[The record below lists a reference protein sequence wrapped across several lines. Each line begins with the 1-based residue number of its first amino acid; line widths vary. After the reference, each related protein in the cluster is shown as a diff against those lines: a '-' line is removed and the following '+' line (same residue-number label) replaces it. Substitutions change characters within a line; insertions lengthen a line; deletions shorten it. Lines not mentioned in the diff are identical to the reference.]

1 MNERSPMPLTSHRPL
16 FVSCFFILCS
26 ISAAQTNDRIVVLDH
41 ADSLVGLEIGG
52 EQAQRL
58 TGNVKFTQGKVV
70 VTCDKAIRYL
80 RSNKIDF
87 EGHVVVRQD
96 SLTMTAKR
104 GTYHA
109 NEKVIEA
116 FEDVHLDDGKT
127 TLQAEYGKYFVDEKK
142 AHFTTNVTVHDS
154 STTLS
159 SNELTYYRD
168 EQKSIGEGNVH
179 IYNAENRITLIGDH
193 FENDKKQ
200 NYSKMTVQPMAVEV
214 DTGSDGVLDTLI
226 VTSRLMESY
235 QDSLPRLVANDS
247 VTLTHGGLSAKGGFS
262 IFYTKA
268 DSIVFYKSPVVWYT
282 RAAWETTQVSGD
294 SMFVKLNKR
303 RLERLY
309 VHGRAFAISRAD
321 SLHHLRYNQMSGQ
334 ALTMYFMDNAIQ
346 HIEVD
351 KTATVFYYA
360 FDGKKPNGANKTS
373 GDHVSIM
380 FLDKKANKIKVRGGV
395 EGQYFP
401 EKMIK
406 NKENEYN
413 LPGFKRQQQF
423 QRTSAI
429 NLGTHTPSPFNTTH
443 Q

>member
-1 MNERSPMPLTSHRPL
+1 MNERRQMPPTSHRLL
-16 FVSCFFILCS
+16 FISCFCILCS

-58 TGNVKFTQGKVV
+58 TGNVRFRQGKIVI
-70 VTCDKAIRYL
+70 TCDKAIRYL
-80 RSNKIDF
+80 RANKIDF
-87 EGHVVVRQD
+87 EDHVVARQD

-104 GTYHA
+104 GTYQA
-109 NEKVIEA
+109 NEKIIEA

-127 TLQAEYGKYFVDEKK
+127 TLQSDYGKYFVDEKR
-142 AHFTTNVTVHDS
+142 AYFTTNVTVRD
-154 STTLS
+154 STTTMTS
-159 SNELTYYRD
+159 RELTYYRD
-168 EQKSIGEGNVH
+168 QQKSIGDGNVH

-193 FENDKKQ
+193 FENDKAKS
-200 NYSKMTVQPMAVEV
+200 YSKMTINPMAVEV

-226 VTSRLMESY
+226 VASRVMESY

-247 VTLTHGGLSAKGGFS
+247 VTLTHGALSAKGGFS

-303 RLERLY
+303 RLERLD
-309 VHGRAFAISRAD
+309 VRGRAFAISRAD
-321 SLHHLRYNQMSGQ
+321 SLNNFRYNQMSGQ
-334 ALTMYFMDNAIQ
+334 VMALYFADNAIQ

-360 FDGKKPNGANKTS
+360 FDGKKPNGANETS
-373 GDHVSIM
+373 GDHVSIK
-380 FLDKKANKIKVRGGV
+380 FLDKKVNKIKVRGGV

-401 EKMIK
+401 EKMIR
-406 NKENEYN
+406 NKESQYN
-413 LPGFKRQQQF
+413 LPGFKRQKQF

-429 NLGTHTPSPFNTTH
+429 KLGTESPSPFNTTH
-443 Q
+443 R

>member
-1 MNERSPMPLTSHRPL
+1 MPLTSPRLL
-16 FVSCFFILCS
+16 FVSCFFILCT
-26 ISAAQTNDRIVVLDH
+26 ISAAQTNDRIVVLNH
-41 ADSLVGLEIGG
+41 ADSLVGLVIGG
-52 EQAQRL
+52 EQARRL

-70 VTCDKAIRYL
+70 VTCDNAVQFL
-80 RSNKIDF
+80 RTNKIDF
-87 EGHVVVRQD
+87 DGHVVVRQD

-104 GTYHA
+104 GTYHT

-127 TLQAEYGKYFVDEKK
+127 TLQSDYGKYFVDEKK
-142 AHFTTNVTVHDS
+142 AYFTTNLTVHDS
-154 STTLS
+154 STTLH

-168 EQKSIGEGNVH
+168 AQKSIADGNVH
-179 IYNAENRITLIGDH
+179 IYNAENHITLIGDH
-193 FENDKKQ
+193 FENDRAK
-200 NYSKMTVQPMAVEV
+200 NYSKMTINPMAVEV

-235 QDSLPRLVANDS
+235 QDSMPRLVANDS
-247 VTLTHGGLSAKGGFS
+247 VTLTRGGLSAKGGFS

-268 DSIVFYKSPVVWYT
+268 DSVVFYKSPVVWYT
-282 RAAWETTQVSGD
+282 RAAWETTQVTGD

-321 SLHHLRYNQMSGQ
+321 SLHHVRYNQMSGQ
-334 ALTMYFMDNAIQ
+334 DLTMYFLDNAIQ
-346 HIEVD
+346 NIEVD

-380 FLDKKANKIKVRGGV
+380 FLDKKVNKIKVRGGV

-401 EKMIK
+401 EKLIK
-406 NKENEYN
+406 NKESEYN
-413 LPGFKRQQQF
+413 LPGFKRQKQF
-423 QRTSAI
+423 QRTSVI
-429 NLGTHTPSPFNTTH
+429 KPGTEPPSPFSTTH

>member
-1 MNERSPMPLTSHRPL
+1 MTSHRLL
-16 FVSCFFILCS
+16 FVPCFFLLYS
-26 ISAAQTNDRIVVLDH
+26 INVAQTGDKVVILDH
-41 ADSLVGLEIGG
+41 ADSMVGTQING
-52 EQAQRL
+52 EQADLL
-58 TGNVKFTQGKVV
+58 TGNVKFRQGKVV
-70 VTCDKAIRYL
+70 VTCDKATRFL
-80 RSNKIDF
+80 RTNKIDF

-127 TLQAEYGKYFVDEKK
+127 TLQSDYGKYFVDEKK
-142 AHFTTNVTVHDS
+142 AYFTTNVTVHDS
-154 STTLS
+154 TTTLR
-159 SNELTYYRD
+159 SNELTYYRE
-168 EQKSIGEGNVH
+168 EQKSIGNGNVH
-179 IYNAENRITLIGDH
+179 VSNSENRITLIGDH
-193 FENDKKQ
+193 FENDRKLS
-200 NYSKMTVQPMAVEV
+200 YSKMTINPMAVEV
-214 DTGSDGVLDTLI
+214 DTGSDGALDTLI
-226 VTSRLMESY
+226 VASRLMESY
-235 QDSLPRLVANDS
+235 QDSVPRLFANDS
-247 VTLTHGGLSAKGGFS
+247 VTLTRGGLSAKAGS
-262 IFYTKA
+262 SVFYTKA
-268 DSIVFYKSPVVWYT
+268 DSIVFHTSPVVWYT
-282 RAAWETTQVSGD
+282 RSAWETTQVSGD

-309 VHGRAFAISRAD
+309 VHGHAFAISRAD

-334 ALTMYFMDNAIQ
+334 ELTMHFSENAIQ

-380 FLDKKANKIKVRGGV
+380 FMDKKINKIRVRGGV
-395 EGQYFP
+395 EGQYYP
-401 EKMIK
+401 EKLIR
-406 NKENEYN
+406 NKQSEYN

-423 QRTSAI
+423 RRTSA
-429 NLGTHTPSPFNTTH
+429 TKPREESPSPFNTIH